1 MCTTQL
7 FRIMLYFVRDYKCAC
22 SIPPHKTLLHDYCT
36 SPSHQSHQGLYMYDV
51 RTPVIFTPFKEC
63 LLPPPPLLLHS
74 YTVRKKSSIT
84 FLMVYC
90 IRGYSIRKFVVV
102 YPPQSI
108 LNLLLAKYFA
118 NSGIPSPLHCCQ
130 SLSLSPSPLF

>member
-36 SPSHQSHQGLYMYDV
+36 SPSHQSHQGLYTYSSYLHTIQRV
-51 RTPVIFTPFKEC
+51 S
-63 LLPPPPLLLHS
+63 PPSPPLLLHS